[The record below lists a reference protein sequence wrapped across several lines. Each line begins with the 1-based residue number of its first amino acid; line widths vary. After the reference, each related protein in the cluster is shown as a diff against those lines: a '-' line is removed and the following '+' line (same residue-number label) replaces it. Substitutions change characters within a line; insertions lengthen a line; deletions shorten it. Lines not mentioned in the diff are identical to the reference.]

1 MLLPQVDYYAIQD
14 INDPKGTQTRLTVVA
29 EYDNEAEAR
38 QARAGLKV
46 RGCEVYAEVGGR
58 IYRIICPKTTMTS
71 DLRDAL

>member
-1 MLLPQVDYYAIQD
+1 MQLPLDNYYAIQD
-14 INDPKGTQTRLTVVA
+14 ISEARGTQKPLTVVA

-58 IYRIICPKTTMTS
+58 IYRVICPKTTMLS
-71 DLRDAL
+71 DAKDAQ

>member
-1 MLLPQVDYYAIQD
+1 MQLPLDNYAIQD
-14 INDPKGTQTRLTVVA
+14 ISEARGTQKPLTVVA

-58 IYRIICPKTTMTS
+58 VWRILCPKQIMTS
-71 DLRDAL
+71 DAKDAL

>member
-1 MLLPQVDYYAIQD
+1 MQLQQVDYYAIQD
-14 INDPKGTQTRLTVVA
+14 ISEARGTQKPLQVVA

-58 IYRIICPKTTMTS
+58 IYRVICPKTTMLS
-71 DLRDAL
+71 DAKDAL